1 MQLKVAS
8 HPLIEQALQRHT
20 MFKVFVFIFCTAIP
34 WPAKR
39 WLLLKLYGYEI
50 HETSRIGLAWVFPDK
65 LVMEAH
71 SSIGHLTVC
80 KGMRLVHLE
89 EHASLGRL
97 NWVSGFPANH
107 PKHFAQVKGRDPA
120 LLLGRHS
127 AVTNRHLIDCTD
139 TVSIGEF
146 SILAGFRSQILT
158 HSVNIESSRQSSSP
172 IHVGAYCFVGTDCVL
187 LGGSVLPD
195 CSVLGAKSLLNCALK
210 EQHTLYGGVPAR
222 AIKSISKDAAF
233 FARKVGFV
241 D

>member
-1 MQLKVAS
+1 
-8 HPLIEQALQRHT
+8 
-20 MFKVFVFIFCTAIP
+20 MFNVFAFFFCAVIP

-50 HETSRIGLAWVFPDK
+50 HETSRIGLAWVFPEQ

-71 SSIGHLTVC
+71 SRIDHLTVC
-80 KGMRLVHLE
+80 KGMRLVRLQE
-89 EHASLGRL
+89 YASLGRL
-97 NWVSGFPANH
+97 NWVSGFPANNH
-107 PKHFAQVKGRDPA
+107 KHFAQIKGRDPA

-158 HSVNIESSRQSSSP
+158 HSVDIESSLQSARP
-172 IHVGAYCFVGTDCVL
+172 IHIGAYCFVGTDCVL

-195 CSVLGAKSLLNCALK
+195 FSVLGAKSLLNCALK
-210 EQHTLYGGVPAR
+210 EGHMLYGGVPAR
-222 AIKSISKDAAF
+222 AIQAISKDAAF
-233 FARKVGFV
+233 FSRQVGYI